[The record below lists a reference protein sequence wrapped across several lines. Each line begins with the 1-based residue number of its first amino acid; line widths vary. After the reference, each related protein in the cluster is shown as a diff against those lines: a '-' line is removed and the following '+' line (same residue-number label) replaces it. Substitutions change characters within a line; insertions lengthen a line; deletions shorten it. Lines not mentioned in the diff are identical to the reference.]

1 MPKMRKEMD
10 LHIVLV
16 GYLLKAKKECK
27 KSAKQEIQ
35 DIYIDISTR

>member
-1 MPKMRKEMD
+1 MD

-27 KSAKQEIQ
+27 K
-35 DIYIDISTR
+35 ISETRDSGY